1 MTTPDGKFEFSYI
14 RSPKQFAGKMTP
26 FRRTWWVQYLGD
38 GTSAWPGNRR
48 GVFEFVQEFYEICDT
63 PRPKWLLKELAK

>member
-38 GTSAWPGNRR
+38 GTSAWPDNRR
-48 GVFEFVQEFYEICDT
+48 GVFEFVRSSTRYAT
-63 PRPKWLLKELAK
+63 HRAPSGS